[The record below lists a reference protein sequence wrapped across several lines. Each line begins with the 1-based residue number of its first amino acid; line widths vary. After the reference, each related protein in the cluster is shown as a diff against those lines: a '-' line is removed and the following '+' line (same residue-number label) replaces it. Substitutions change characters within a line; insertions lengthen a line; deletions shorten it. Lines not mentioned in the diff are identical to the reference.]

1 MHITIDVNI
10 KGLDFLTA
18 LLGQVKTV
26 EETKKT
32 VSPRGNKSA
41 AQKAPEPEPA
51 AEDPTENPSA
61 PVEEVDELAKIPT
74 IEELKAAA
82 VEKGKTPESKAAI
95 KKLLASF
102 ESTSISAIPEGKR
115 AAFLASLEDL

>member
-32 VSPRGNKSA
+32 VSPRGNKPA

-51 AEDPTENPSA
+51 EDPAENLSA
-61 PVEEVDELAKIPT
+61 PVKETDELAKIPT

-82 VEKGKTPESKAAI
+82 VEKGKTPESKSAI

-102 ESTSISAIPEGKR
+102 ESTSISAIPESKR
-115 AAFLASLEDL
+115 AAFLASLEGL